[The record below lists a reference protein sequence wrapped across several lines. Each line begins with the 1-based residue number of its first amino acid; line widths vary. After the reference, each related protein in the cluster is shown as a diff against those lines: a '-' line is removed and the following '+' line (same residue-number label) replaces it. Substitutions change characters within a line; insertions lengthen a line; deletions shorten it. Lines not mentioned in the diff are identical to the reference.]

1 LAEVGEGERIG
12 NSTAH
17 REWFRRLFP
26 ISPLSTGLLPK
37 ILLPRLGGE
46 VHTDQVIGTEVPA
59 SPEGPETAK
68 KGAAGDRRTDLRRQ
82 AIGKSF
88 RVLLGASREEAPEES
103 IFSSATRLPGF
114 FGTLVSEAGRRR
126 DRPKKGRGKS
136 GGFGP
141 QRFWSSDRK
150 CSGCQAGPVERPASL
165 RAT

>member
-1 LAEVGEGERIG
+1 MAEVGPGERNG
-12 NSTAH
+12 NSVDH
-17 REWFRRLFP
+17 REWFQRLFP

-59 SPEGPETAK
+59 SPERPETAK

-82 AIGKSF
+82 AIGRAS
-88 RVLLGASREEAPEES
+88 VLLGASREEAPEES
-103 IFSSATRLPGF
+103 IFSSATRLLGF
-114 FGTLVSEAGRRR
+114 FGISVSEAGRRR
-126 DRPKKGRGKS
+126 DRPKKGRGTS

-141 QRFWSSDRK
+141 ERRPIFGLEV
-150 CSGCQAGPVERPASL
+150 SGCQAGQVERPASL